1 MDETD
6 SVWMWGMM
14 MFQHAG
20 DRTHLPSTRKHY
32 PTSCQQAS
40 WLEHSIING
49 EPYQKPRSQRFDQVG
64 QTT

>member
-1 MDETD
+1 MDEAD

-32 PTSCQQAS
+32 PTSCQT
-40 WLEHSIING
+40 SIL
-49 EPYQKPRSQRFDQVG
+49 VG
-64 QTT
+64 TQYH